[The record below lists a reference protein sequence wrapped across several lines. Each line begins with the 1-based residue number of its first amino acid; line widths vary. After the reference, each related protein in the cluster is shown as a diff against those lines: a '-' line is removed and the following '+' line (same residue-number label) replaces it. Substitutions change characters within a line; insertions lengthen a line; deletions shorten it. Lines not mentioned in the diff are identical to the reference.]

1 MTNDIFKARER
12 AFESVYFAKTDAEKI
27 EAIHRER
34 ETQAALERL
43 SAATGIHDHGIL
55 ERLLSL
61 EITSSSI
68 EALSHA
74 PLVAV
79 AWANGDLE
87 PGEKKAALEALAA
100 DGVEEGSPAYE
111 RFERWLEKPPADE
124 LMEVWRDYVHAVL
137 QQLDP
142 EAREGVRK
150 DLIERAE
157 RIARAAGGV
166 AGFGAVSKKERG
178 VLGEIV
184 SALSVE

>member
-12 AFESVYFAKTDAEKI
+12 AFESVYFAKVDAERI
-27 EAIHRER
+27 EALRRDR
-34 ETQAALERL
+34 ETQAELESL
-43 SAATGIHDHGIL
+43 SAATGISDHEVL
-55 ERLLSL
+55 NRLLSL
-61 EITSSSI
+61 DITSSNL

-87 PGEKKAALEALAA
+87 PSEKKAALEALTA
-100 DGVEEGSPAYE
+100 DGVEEDSPAYE
-111 RFERWLEKPPADE
+111 RFSRWLDRPPADD
-124 LMEVWRDYVHAVL
+124 LMDVWRDYVHAVF
-137 QQLDP
+137 QQLEP

-157 RIARAAGGV
+157 KIAGAAGGV

-184 SALSVE
+184 AALSVD